1 MTNLVRLSRT
11 QIESAVAGGS
21 LPRHWVPLYRAL
33 IHGVRLI
40 CIKQSS
46 EPFVIAPS
54 GPHIVLI
61 GDDLI
66 GARGP
71 VAFHEPSL
79 IRAHRRANGV
89 AIISSAALP
98 EVYALAAQMATCV
111 GAIPT
116 ARARKLNCT
125 IIIETAIVREAAWV
139 ALATKYALGAPILF
153 STVRG
158 GRA

>member
-11 QIESAVAGGS
+11 QIESAVASGA
-21 LPRHWVPLYRAL
+21 LPQHLVPLYWAL
-33 IHGVRLI
+33 LQGVRLI

-46 EPFVIAPS
+46 EPFAIAPS

-66 GARGP
+66 DARGP
-71 VAFHEPSL
+71 AAFHKPSL
-79 IRAHRRANGV
+79 YRAHRRANGV

-98 EVYALAAQMATCV
+98 EIYAQAAQLATCV

-116 ARARKLNCT
+116 ALARKLNCT

-139 ALATKYALGAPILF
+139 ALAKKHSAGAPLLL